1 MPCNKPELSLQERQ
15 QLLTVAKESIACGLK
30 NGQPL
35 PITPQ
40 HYSEPLQQTAATFV
54 TLQLDGQL
62 RGCIGTLEE
71 HTSLV
76 QDVAQHAFAAAFQDP
91 RFAPLSEQE
100 FDQIEIHLSILT
112 APEPLIV
119 ESEADLLA
127 KLRPNIDGLVLEEG
141 RHRATF
147 LPAVWQQLSEP
158 KAFLQHLKQKA
169 GLPANYWSNALQ
181 FERYQVIM
189 IE

>member
-1 MPCNKPELSLQERQ
+1 MPCNKPELNPQQRQ
-15 QLLTVAKESIACGLK
+15 QLLTLAKESIAYGLE

-35 PITPQ
+35 PVTLQ
-40 HYSEPLQQTAATFV
+40 DYSEPLQQIAATFV

-62 RGCIGTLEE
+62 RGCIGTLEAQ
-71 HTSLV
+71 TSLV
-76 QDVAQHAFAAAFQDP
+76 QDVVQHAFAAAFQDP

-100 FDQIEIHLSILT
+100 FKQLEIHLSILT
-112 APEPLIV
+112 PPEPLAV
-119 ESEADLLA
+119 ENEEDLLA

-141 RHRATF
+141 YHRATF

-169 GLPANYWSNALQ
+169 GLPADYWSNALQ